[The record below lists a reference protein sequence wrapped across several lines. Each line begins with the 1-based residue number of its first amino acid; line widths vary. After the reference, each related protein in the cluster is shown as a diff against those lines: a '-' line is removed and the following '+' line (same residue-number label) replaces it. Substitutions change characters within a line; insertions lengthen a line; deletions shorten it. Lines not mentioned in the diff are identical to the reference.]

1 MARCIL
7 EFLEVRSDLA
17 EVDFLGYVH
26 HALLNKYEHNTMRN
40 IFIRQ
45 LTEPHNTTIFGLTNV
60 MKFRKHLWLWRAVN
74 TNKHLCLFTN
84 IFQCQPYEALELFN
98 EIDQT

>member
-40 IFIRQ
+40 IFIR
-45 LTEPHNTTIFGLTNV
+45 NSF
-60 MKFRKHLWLWRAVN
+60 FAVN
-74 TNKHLCLFTN
+74 RTTQHDYFWINKC
-84 IFQCQPYEALELFN
+84 YEIPKTSVAVARCKYK
-98 EIDQT
+98 QTPVFIY